1 MNVNYVPDTPL
12 IHLILCEIEAVIMPV
27 YGIRELTY
35 REVKWLA
42 PHHTVSEWGG

>member
-1 MNVNYVPDTPL
+1 MPL
-12 IHLILCEIEAVIMPV
+12 

-42 PHHTVSEWGG
+42 AHHLMSGKAKVGIWAVRLQGLHCQP